1 ITQAMPL
8 RRWGTNDDVA
18 DSALFLSS
26 DAASYVTG
34 TILDTDGG
42 AVISIPGT
50 EAADADDPRV
60 KGPNQ
65 RA

>member
-1 ITQAMPL
+1 MPL
-8 RRWGTNDDVA
+8 RRWGTNADIA

-50 EAADADDPRV
+50 EKADPKDVRV
-60 KGPNQ
+60 KG
-65 RA
+65 RGSKV